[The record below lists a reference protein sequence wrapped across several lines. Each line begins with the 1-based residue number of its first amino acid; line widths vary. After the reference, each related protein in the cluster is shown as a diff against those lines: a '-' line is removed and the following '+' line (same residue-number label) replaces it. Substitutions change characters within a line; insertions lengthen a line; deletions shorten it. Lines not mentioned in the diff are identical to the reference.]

1 MSAPA
6 SRASP
11 IRATSVAKGMDRP
24 RIAAASQAS
33 TNCSKRSPT
42 LLTRAMPISKNGQ
55 ATTIPIRSTYPR
67 SNTPSVASQTAATP
81 LGHASPGKSRSAR
94 PRDPPRPSPDG
105 YKTTNH
111 RLKFE
116 KIRDGEE
123 GRIVP
128 YRLKPVDCGVDEDG
142 DPVSTCI
149 IQWEPHRPPPRRRA
163 PQRLKTNVTL
173 DRAISEVRLPADP
186 DALKAA
192 FYKHHGGTNHA
203 ANMAWHRAVEAEELV
218 LINGK
223 LDHLP

>member
-55 ATTIPIRSTYPR
+55 ATTIPIRSTYSR

-105 YKTTNH
+105 YAEVHHADLESRSHDADGAHDLAAH
-111 RLKFE
+111 RVLLLAE
-116 KIRDGEE
+116 YVLDTGAHLRA
-123 GRIVP
+123 RRVR
-128 YRLKPVDCGVDEDG
+128 RL
-142 DPVSTCI
+142 
-149 IQWEPHRPPPRRRA
+149 
-163 PQRLKTNVTL
+163 L
-173 DRAISEVRLPADP
+173 
-186 DALKAA
+186 AL
-192 FYKHHGGTNHA
+192 
-203 ANMAWHRAVEAEELV
+203 
-218 LINGK
+218 
-223 LDHLP
+223 